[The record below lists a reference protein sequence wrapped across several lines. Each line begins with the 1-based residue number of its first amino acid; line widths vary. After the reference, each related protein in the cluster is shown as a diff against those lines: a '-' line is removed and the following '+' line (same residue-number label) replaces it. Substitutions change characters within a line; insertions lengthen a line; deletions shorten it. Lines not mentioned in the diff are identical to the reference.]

1 MIHLV
6 VVHLFEDH
14 NVDFF
19 TDGIVIF
26 SFIFIINIF
35 IFILVR
41 NITIFIFLSIVRPD
55 IARVDEAER
64 VRFIYGCT
72 FLDLD
77 LKLGLLALA
86 NLRNHI
92 FTKVVGIFF
101 ERDQVFWVL
110 GARHLESPVTPAPV
124 AFLSRAPELITAKL
138 HLDVLSLENW
148 DALAI
153 GGVASDLHA
162 RAVFRVAP
170 EIPCRGHGGHSEH
183 SDCELLEHC

>member
-1 MIHLV
+1 MVHLV
-6 VVHLFEDH
+6 VGRLFEDH

-35 IFILVR
+35 IIFILVG
-41 NITIFIFLSIVRPD
+41 NSIIFIFLSIVRPD
-55 IARVDEAER
+55 IARVNEAER
-64 VRFIYGCT
+64 VRLIYDCT

-101 ERDQVFWVL
+101 ERD
-110 GARHLESPVTPAPV
+110 
-124 AFLSRAPELITAKL
+124 
-138 HLDVLSLENW
+138 
-148 DALAI
+148 
-153 GGVASDLHA
+153 
-162 RAVFRVAP
+162 
-170 EIPCRGHGGHSEH
+170 
-183 SDCELLEHC
+183 